1 MVPHGL
7 NCKGLQFGSRRS
19 RYGQSPKIESLGI
32 IGTSGPER
40 NPKSPYFP
48 GVVEAGAVVLA
59 WCSVVV
65 VCFFFFLLD
74 FFLSDVDFP
83 ASADF
88 VASGAFAGV
97 AASGAAAAAGAAGAE
112 AGAVV
117 CAAADR
123 AKALAIKAVRSLLMI
138 CAFFRG

>member
-1 MVPHGL
+1 MI
-7 NCKGLQFGSRRS
+7 R
-19 RYGQSPKIESLGI
+19 
-32 IGTSGPER
+32 TSGRER

-74 FFLSDVDFP
+74 FFLSDVDLP
-83 ASADF
+83 ASAEV

-97 AASGAAAAAGAAGAE
+97 AAAGAAVAADAAGAE

-117 CAAADR
+117 CAAAVK

-138 CAFFRG
+138 CGYFRG